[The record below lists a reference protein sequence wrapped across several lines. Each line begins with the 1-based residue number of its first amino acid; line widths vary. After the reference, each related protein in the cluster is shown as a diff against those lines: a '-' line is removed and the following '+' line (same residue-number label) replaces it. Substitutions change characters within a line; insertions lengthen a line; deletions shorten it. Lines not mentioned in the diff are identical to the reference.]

1 MNEPNELAVPAKRM
15 AWMWVVW
22 PSFLAACLLEM
33 LIFAI
38 VDPQTLAIAHEP
50 QQWSAR
56 SIYSISFMVFW
67 CFTLL
72 SSALTAWLSSANPS
86 PAG

>member
-1 MNEPNELAVPAKRM
+1 MSESSDLPTPAKRM

-33 LIFAI
+33 LVFAT
-38 VDPQTLAIAHEP
+38 VDPQSLALAHEP
-50 QQWSAR
+50 HNWSVR
-56 SIYSISFMVFW
+56 SIYSISFIFFW

-72 SSALTAWLSSANPS
+72 SSALTAWLSHADPS
-86 PAG
+86 HKI